1 MPSCIANRLS
11 AACAPRWQS
20 WLMAF
25 ALAFVVSKALG
36 WRMFFA

>member
-1 MPSCIANRLS
+1 MPRCIANRLS
-11 AACAPRWQS
+11 AACAPLAELARG
-20 WLMAF
+20 L